1 MTITKWNDLQ
11 LKFDLPMDEAEE
23 DAIERAITPEAA
35 RQISEAAA
43 SGFGERIEQMRAA
56 HQAPEWLADYLTLR
70 EQGWPWRVGCY
81 IAWASSPKIGR
92 WPETLQELATDI
104 LGLTSPRVIYTWRR
118 KYNSIDTVVMMMQS
132 KPLWDHRKEVLTAL
146 VAVAIQP
153 DYKSFN
159 DRKLFL
165 EITGDYT
172 PKSQMQIGELGCDVD
187 LSQLSDADLERIAG
201 ELGDM
206 LKQPKE
212 EKDD

>member
-23 DAIERAITPEAA
+23 DAIERAITPEEA

-43 SGFGERIEQMRAA
+43 SGFGERIEQMQAA